1 MQITGATTDPAARPA
16 RLHRGPPDARSS
28 PPRQVRGW
36 PGPGQGRRPDPEP
49 QPTAHGTIVRLR
61 DGSVVLIRQLQAT
74 DATLLAG
81 IFTRLSPASRW
92 MRFLAAK
99 NHLTEAE
106 LRYLTNIDHHD
117 HEALTALDHPGRQGV
132 GVARY
137 IRHPGD
143 PRAAEIAITVIDDW
157 HRRGLG
163 TQLVTQLAGRARHA
177 GITRFTA
184 LASADNAAIGGLLR
198 SMRAEVVRN
207 EADTV
212 EYQITLAPPAEHDS
226 GREHGPGPDELA
238 LDDHAGGQPAPG
250 PHPAGSGEGL
260 TSPWPQGRCPSCGAA
275 LDGGPVLFRCASCA
289 RAVHAADLDVEH
301 RPAGPQTGTA

>member
-163 TQLVTQLAGRARHA
+163 TQLVTQLADRARHA

-184 LASADNAAIGGLLR
+184 LASADNAAISGLLR
-198 SMRAEVVRN
+198 SIRAEVVRN
-207 EADTV
+207 QAGTV

-226 GREHGPGPDELA
+226 GPEHGQGRDELA
-238 LDDHAGGQPAPG
+238 LDDHAGEQPAPG
-250 PHPAGSGEGL
+250 PHPAGNGEGL
-260 TSPWPQGRCPSCGAA
+260 TSPWPQDRCPSCGTA

-289 RAVHAADLDVEH
+289 RAVHAADLDVEYH
-301 RPAGPQTGTA
+301 PAGPQTGTA

>member
-1 MQITGATTDPAARPA
+1 MQITGATTDPAARPTW
-16 RLHRGPPDARSS
+16 LHCGPPDARSS

-117 HEALTALDHPGRQGV
+117 HEALTALDHPGWQGV

-163 TQLVTQLAGRARHA
+163 TQLVTQLADRARHA

-184 LASADNAAIGGLLR
+184 LASADNAAISGLLAGMIIEGQFI
-198 SMRAEVVRN
+198 SSLPVLGPAVVFGGRC
-207 EADTV
+207 EGDLVFDGAGLVADDFGADAA
-212 EYQITLAPPAEHDS
+212 Q
-226 GREHGPGPDELA
+226 
-238 LDDHAGGQPAPG
+238 QPADRRVVG
-250 PHPAGSGEGL
+250 
-260 TSPWPQGRCPSCGAA
+260 
-275 LDGGPVLFRCASCA
+275 
-289 RAVHAADLDVEH
+289 
-301 RPAGPQTGTA
+301 